1 MIATETQSA
10 NEQSHLTI
18 VDTLYQH
25 SVQSPERVA
34 CAAISAEGNLEKHL
48 TYRELM
54 SRSES
59 VAVELL
65 RFCQPGDRV
74 VLLFHGGVEFIVSF
88 LGCLVAGVIA
98 VPGYPVRVPKS
109 SALPGRNFERLL
121 PILSNAEPRVALSN
135 RRVVSRRSELAG
147 VDPIFTKMK
156 WIAVDE
162 VPDQRLECRRQRLG
176 SDIAYLQYTSGSTSI
191 PRGVMVSHNNLVSI
205 FRDMDNAWGHD
216 DSSVMISW
224 LPVFHD
230 LGLIH
235 GTLFPLY
242 FGFPSYMLM
251 PAAALQQPR
260 RWLEAITNFRGTH
273 SAAPNFF
280 FDLCSKT
287 IPDTA
292 RRTLDL
298 SSLQACATGG
308 ETVRYRTVHRFHQTF
323 APYGLRPDAIQP
335 GYGLAEFTLTVSS
348 METGCIPK
356 TVHLDSA
363 GYEKGKVVL
372 VEKEGP
378 FARSFVSCGWTHVG
392 SDIRIVD
399 PQSRRECN
407 SNEIGEIWVSG
418 RNATQGYWANPD
430 ATRATMGA
438 CLVSGSGPFLR
449 TGDLGFVI
457 DRDLYIAGRLKDLI
471 IIRGRNLYPH
481 DIEATVEETLCDVR
495 GGRCCAFSIDQEESE
510 GLVIVAEV
518 ERVERSKFDAAH
530 AFVRLREA
538 ISSEYS
544 AELYD
549 AVFVQTGTFPL
560 TSSGKVQR
568 RRARQEY
575 LQGKLKVVARMRE
588 LCIPPDTKNSRE
600 HGAGEIR
607 AWLIGYLS
615 QKLHQP
621 AGHLQTKQAFETLGL
636 DSASL
641 VEMAAQLEE
650 FIGRPLDPTIV
661 FDYPNVEQL
670 SAYLMGLTMRT
681 PSMPGPRLAA
691 SNRG

>member
-1 MIATETQSA
+1 MIATRPQSN
-10 NEQSHLTI
+10 NEQSRLTI

-25 SVQSPERVA
+25 SVQSAEKVA
-34 CAAISAEGNLEKHL
+34 CAAISADGKLENHL

-65 RFCQPGDRV
+65 RFCEPGDRV
-74 VLLFHGGVEFIVSF
+74 ILLFHGGVEFIVSF

-98 VPGYPVRVPKS
+98 VPGYPVRVPKL
-109 SALPGRNFERLL
+109 SALPSRNFERLL
-121 PILSNAEPRVALSN
+121 PILANAEPRVALST
-135 RRVVSRRSELAG
+135 RRVVSRRNELAD

-162 VPDQRLECRRQRLG
+162 IPDQRLECRGQRLG
-176 SDIAYLQYTSGSTSI
+176 SDIAYLQYTSGSTSL
-191 PRGVMVSHNNLVSI
+191 PRGVMVSHNNLLSI
-205 FRDMDNAWGHD
+205 FQDMDTAWGHD

-224 LPVFHD
+224 VPVFHD

-235 GTLFPLY
+235 GILYPLY
-242 FGFPSYMLM
+242 FGFPAYILM
-251 PAAALQQPR
+251 PAAVLQQPR
-260 RWLEAITNFRGTH
+260 RWLEAITNLRGTH
-273 SAAPNFF
+273 SSAPNFF
-280 FDLCSKT
+280 FDICSKT

-292 RRTLDL
+292 GQKLDL
-298 SSLQACATGG
+298 SSLRACATGA
-308 ETVRYRTVHRFHQTF
+308 ETVRHRTLHRFHETF
-323 APYGLRPDAIQP
+323 APCGLRPDAIQP

-348 METGCIPK
+348 METGRTPK
-356 TVHLDSA
+356 AVYLDSA

-372 VEKEGP
+372 VEQERP

-399 PQSRRECN
+399 PQSRRECK
-407 SNEIGEIWVSG
+407 SDEIGEIWVSG
-418 RNATQGYWANPD
+418 SNATQGYWANPD
-430 ATRATMGA
+430 ATRTTMGA
-438 CLVSGSGPFLR
+438 YLRSGSGPFLR

-471 IIRGRNLYPH
+471 VIRGRNLYPH
-481 DIEATVEETLCDVR
+481 DIEATVEETLPEVR
-495 GGRCCAFSIDQEESE
+495 GGRCCAFSIDQEEGE

-518 ERVERSKFDAAH
+518 DRVERRKFDAAGGF
-530 AFVRLREA
+530 ARLRNA

-568 RRARQEY
+568 RRACQEY

-588 LCIPPDTKNSRE
+588 LCIPRSVKSSCER
-600 HGAGEIR
+600 GVGEVR

-621 AGHLQTKQAFETLGL
+621 AGQLQTKQPFEALGL

-641 VEMAAQLEE
+641 VEMAAQLEG
-650 FIGRPLDPTIV
+650 FVGQPLDPTIV
-661 FDYPNVEQL
+661 FDYPNIEQL
-670 SAYLMGLTMRT
+670 SAHLMGLTTRAA
-681 PSMPGPRLAA
+681 SMPDPGLAV
-691 SNRG
+691 SNRS